1 MERMKKASLIKTLLF
16 LAGIILSGQ
25 VIAQT
30 GQIEGIL
37 YTSDSTATLPGVSVW
52 IEHSQMGTIT
62 NGSGKFTLKNIP
74 VGKHQLIIS
83 SLGYQTL
90 ITEINIENNQTSSFT
105 GYLKES
111 SASLNELVIMT
122 KGNTGLKNIP
132 GSATFLSPK
141 ELQKFSYTDIN
152 RTLRAV
158 PGVNIQEE
166 DGFGLRPNIGLRGTG
181 VERSSKITLME
192 DGILMAPAPYADP
205 AAYYFPTVGRIQS
218 VEILKGS
225 SQIKYGPYT
234 TGGALNLISTQIPDA
249 LSARINM
256 IGGSFGGRNLH
267 AYAGN
272 THKNV
277 AYLVETFQMGSDGFK
292 EIDGGGNSG
301 FIKKDYVAKL
311 RINTNPDAKIYQ
323 SLSFK
328 WGQNSEQSNETYLGL
343 TEQDFKNNPNRRYSS
358 TQNDLM
364 STGHEQLSV
373 NHLIKLNKNFSI
385 STVAYRNKFK
395 RNWYK
400 LDRVA
405 DSSGTKYSLAN
416 VLENPEA
423 YQEAYHVLAG
433 NTKGLD
439 NALYLK
445 ANNRA
450 YAAQGI
456 QTQINYRLKTG
467 KITHEL
473 EIGIRYH
480 EDQVDRFQWE
490 DEYSIMNNV
499 MMQTKA
505 GVAGTESNRIN
516 SAQALASFLQYKIQ
530 IGKLSL
536 TPGLRHENILM
547 QGKDFGKNDPD
558 RSGKALVKTSNRVD
572 VYIPGVGAEYQ
583 FNNYTGVFAGVHQG
597 FSPPGNRDETQ
608 PENSINYES
617 GIRYTRNAL
626 SGQAVVFFNDYRNLL
641 GSDLSAAGGTG
652 TGDLFNAG
660 KVETKG
666 LELQLSYDFAALYNN
681 LPFSFPVALAYTYT
695 DATFKNSFVSNFEDW
710 GTVNEG
716 DEFPYMA
723 QNQLTLSAGIEHRLF
738 SFNLSGRYMDAMR
751 TAPGQG
757 AMNAAEKTDAYF
769 VLDASAS
776 YNMHKNISLFAS
788 ATNLS
793 NEVYVV
799 ARRPAGLRPGMPR
812 AFNIGLKANF

>member
-83 SLGYQTL
+83 SLGYQTI

-323 SLSFK
+323 ALSFK

-373 NHLIKLNKNFSI
+373 NHLIKLNKNLSI

-416 VLENPEA
+416 VLENPEV

-433 NTKGLD
+433 NSKGLD

-480 EDQVDRFQWE
+480 EDQVDRFQW
-490 DEYSIMNNV
+490 
-499 MMQTKA
+499 
-505 GVAGTESNRIN
+505 
-516 SAQALASFLQYKIQ
+516 
-530 IGKLSL
+530 
-536 TPGLRHENILM
+536 
-547 QGKDFGKNDPD
+547 
-558 RSGKALVKTSNRVD
+558 
-572 VYIPGVGAEYQ
+572 
-583 FNNYTGVFAGVHQG
+583 
-597 FSPPGNRDETQ
+597 
-608 PENSINYES
+608 
-617 GIRYTRNAL
+617 
-626 SGQAVVFFNDYRNLL
+626 
-641 GSDLSAAGGTG
+641 
-652 TGDLFNAG
+652 
-660 KVETKG
+660 
-666 LELQLSYDFAALYNN
+666 
-681 LPFSFPVALAYTYT
+681 
-695 DATFKNSFVSNFEDW
+695 
-710 GTVNEG
+710 
-716 DEFPYMA
+716 
-723 QNQLTLSAGIEHRLF
+723 
-738 SFNLSGRYMDAMR
+738 
-751 TAPGQG
+751 
-757 AMNAAEKTDAYF
+757 
-769 VLDASAS
+769 
-776 YNMHKNISLFAS
+776 
-788 ATNLS
+788 
-793 NEVYVV
+793 
-799 ARRPAGLRPGMPR
+799 
-812 AFNIGLKANF
+812 

>member
-1 MERMKKASLIKTLLF
+1 MKPIKKSGLLKALF
-16 LAGIILSGQ
+16 LLSL
-25 VIAQT
+25 VFIFEPVLAQT
-30 GQIEGIL
+30 GQIEGII
-37 YTSDSTATLPGVSVW
+37 YTSDSASTIPGVSVW
-52 IEHSQMGTIT
+52 IEHSKSGTIS
-62 NGSGKFTLKNIP
+62 NGNGKFTLANLP
-74 VGKHQLIIS
+74 AGKHQLIIS
-83 SLGYQTL
+83 NLGFQTL
-90 ITEINIENNQTSSFT
+90 MKEINVENNQTTFVS
-105 GYLKES
+105 GYMVES

-158 PGVNIQEE
+158 PGVNLQEE

-272 THKNV
+272 AHKNV

-311 RINTNPDAKIYQ
+311 RINTNPGAKIYQ

-328 WGQNSEQSNETYLGL
+328 WGQSSEESNETYLGL
-343 TEQDFKNNPNRRYSS
+343 TEEDFNNNPNRRYSS
-358 TQNDLM
+358 TQKDLM
-364 STGHEQLSV
+364 STGQEQLSV
-373 NHLIKLNKNFSI
+373 NHLIKINKNLSV
-385 STVAYRNKFK
+385 STVAYKNKFK

-405 DSSGTKYSLAN
+405 DSSGTKYSIAN
-416 VLENPEA
+416 VLENPEV
-423 YQEAYHVLAG
+423 YQEAYRVLAG
-433 NTKGLD
+433 NTKGLV

-490 DEYSIMNNV
+490 DEYSIVNNF

-547 QGKDFGKNDPD
+547 QGKDFGKNDPE
-558 RSGKALVKTSNRVD
+558 RIGKALIKNSNRVD
-572 VYIPGVGAEYQ
+572 VYIPGLGAEYQ
-583 FNNYTGVFAGVHQG
+583 FSNYAGVFAGVHQG
-597 FSPPGNRDETQ
+597 FSPPGARNETQ

-626 SGQAVVFFNDYRNLL
+626 SGQAVAFFNDYRNLL

-666 LELQLSYDFAALYNN
+666 LELQLSYDIAALYQHWQFS
-681 LPFSFPVALAYTYT
+681 LPLAIAYTYT
-695 DATFKNSFVSNFEDW
+695 DATFKNSFVSSFEDW
-710 GTVNEG
+710 GTVNAG
-716 DEFPYMA
+716 DEFPYLA
-723 QNQLTLSAGIEHRLF
+723 QNQLTVSAGIEHRLF

-757 AMNAAEKTDAYF
+757 AMIASEKTDAYF

-776 YNMHKNISLFAS
+776 CNLQKNISIFAS